1 MSNTPAPKGDENSE
15 LYDTIIVGGGP
26 AGVAAGI
33 YAGRGR
39 LKTLVLDSMGG
50 GGQLNVIDIIEN
62 YPGFVDPVSGPQ
74 LFEAMRL
81 QMEKFGVEITFDGVE
96 KVEAGEDFVTVVGD
110 GGTYRGKT
118 LIVASGAKHR
128 DLCVPGESELQGR
141 GVSYCAT
148 CDGAFF
154 RGQRVAV
161 VGGGDTAVKEAL
173 YLSRLVEHVTVVHRR
188 DRLRA
193 EKVMQ
198 EKALA
203 TPNMSFVWDTVVER
217 VLGEEGVTGLALKNV
232 KTGETSTLEVSG
244 VFIFIGVIPNTSFLQ
259 GVVALDEAR
268 FAKTCIDMRTSHPRI
283 FAVGDVRSGSVRQI
297 ASAVGDGTTAILAVQ
312 EMLDTATPP
321 RDLPVRCEL

>member
-1 MSNTPAPKGDENSE
+1 MSQVPGTKDDDQPEP
-15 LYDTIIVGGGP
+15 YDTIIIGGGP

-39 LKTLVLDSMGG
+39 LRTLVLDAMGG

-62 YPGFVDPVSGPQ
+62 YPGYVDPVTGPQ
-74 LFEAMRL
+74 LFDAMRR

-96 KVEAGEDFVTVVGD
+96 RVVPGEDLVTVVGD
-110 GGTYRGKT
+110 GGTYVGRT
-118 LIVASGAKHR
+118 VIVASGAKHR

-203 TPNMSFVWDTVVER
+203 TKNMSFVWNSVVER
-217 VLGEEGVTGLALKNV
+217 VLGDDGVGGLELRNV
-232 KTGETSTLEVSG
+232 ETGELRSLEVSG
-244 VFIFIGVIPNTSFLQ
+244 VFVFIGVIPNTSFLE
-259 GVVALDEAR
+259 GVVELDEAR
-268 FAKTCIDMRTSHPRI
+268 FVKTCLDMRTSHPRI
-283 FAVGDVRSGSVRQI
+283 FAAGDVRSGSVRQI
-297 ASAVGDGTTAILAVQ
+297 ASAVGDGTTAILTIQ
-312 EMLDTATPP
+312 EMLDTATPA